1 VKVTKTGR
9 GFEIVEFEDHN
20 GQACSLQ
27 QSSAIGWFASDAPG
41 SSFVWLGVND
51 VIPKVLVQ
59 NEGWVDVKLQ
69 EGAMTSARMHL
80 DQDSVKSL
88 VKHLNRWLKTGS
100 LKARKPKKGAP
111 K

>member
-1 VKVTKTGR
+1 MKTKKTGR
-9 GFEIVEFEDHN
+9 GFEIIEFEDHN
-20 GQACSLQ
+20 GQTCSLQ

-59 NEGWVDVKLQ
+59 NEGWVDVELPK
-69 EGAMTSARMHL
+69 GAMTSARMHL
-80 DQDSVKSL
+80 DQDSIKEL

-100 LKARKPKKGAP
+100 LSLRQAKKAKA
-111 K
+111 